1 MTTAN
6 RARTTRV
13 RTPRR
18 VAAGLAASALTLLA
32 ACSGGGDSAGTD
44 AGGDVE
50 VAPVESDAG
59 GSGPRDARSQ
69 QAEDPGSLNTAD
81 EAGSAAR
88 VAIQGALFIRAGRIT
103 VESKDLDAA
112 RDQVGRLVERYGG
125 HVAAEQTDNEDDGAV
140 RSSRLTLRV
149 PSESFGT
156 VMDALGELG
165 AVRGSTTQEEDVTT
179 EVIDVAS
186 RIRTQEVSL
195 RRLRGFLDDARTV
208 PAIIRLEAEIA
219 RREADL
225 ASLRGQQDYLD
236 DQTSLST
243 IDLTLRSPAAETEP
257 GEEDPLENAGFLSG
271 LSSGWNAL
279 LDVLLVIAT
288 VLGALLPFVLV
299 LALLGVPLSVA
310 IARARARSAAR
321 AGQGPSTA

>member
-1 MTTAN
+1 M
-6 RARTTRV
+6 
-13 RTPRR
+13 
-18 VAAGLAASALTLLA
+18 AASALLLLV
-32 ACSGGGDSAGTD
+32 ACSGGGDSESAAED
-44 AGGDVE
+44 SGGDAAEAVSGSAGDSASR
-50 VAPVESDAG
+50 VADPEAAAEASDSLDTAG
-59 GSGPRDARSQ
+59 PDSEDSG
-69 QAEDPGSLNTAD
+69 
-81 EAGSAAR
+81 AAR
-88 VAIQGALFIRAGRIT
+88 VAVEGALFIRTGRIT

-112 RDQVGRLVERYGG
+112 RDAVDRLVDRYGG
-125 HVAAEQTDNEDDGAV
+125 HVADEQTENEDDGAV

-149 PSESFGT
+149 PSDSFST
-156 VMDALGELG
+156 VMDALDELG
-165 AVRGSTTQEEDVTT
+165 AVQGSATQEEDVTT

-195 RRLRGFLDDARTV
+195 RRLRGFLDEARSVAT
-208 PAIIRLEAEIA
+208 IIRLEAEIA

-236 DQTSLST
+236 DQTSMST
-243 IDLTLRSPAAETEP
+243 IDLTLRSPAEKAAP
-257 GEEDPLENAGFLSG
+257 EEDDPLENAGFLSG

-288 VLGALLPFVLV
+288 VVGAMLPFVVVLV
-299 LALLGVPLSVA
+299 LLGVPLSVA

>member
-1 MTTAN
+1 M
-6 RARTTRV
+6 
-13 RTPRR
+13 
-18 VAAGLAASALTLLA
+18 LLLV
-32 ACSGGGDSAGTD
+32 ACSGGGDSESATED
-44 AGGDVE
+44 SGGD
-50 VAPVESDAG
+50 APEAVSGSAAG
-59 GSGPRDARSQ
+59 DSASRATGPEA
-69 QAEDPGSLNTAD
+69 AD
-81 EAGSAAR
+81 EASDGLGAAGPGAEDAGAAR
-88 VAIQGALFIRAGRIT
+88 VAVEGALFIRTGRIT

-112 RDQVGRLVERYGG
+112 RDAVDRLVDRYGG
-125 HVAAEQTDNEDDGAV
+125 HVADEQTENEDDGAV

-149 PSESFGT
+149 PSDSFAT
-156 VMDALGELG
+156 VMDALDELG
-165 AVRGSTTQEEDVTT
+165 AVQGSATQEEDVTT

-195 RRLRGFLDDARTV
+195 RRLRGFLDEARSVAT
-208 PAIIRLEAEIA
+208 IIRLEAEIA

-236 DQTSLST
+236 DQTSMST
-243 IDLTLRSPAAETEP
+243 IDLTLRSPAEKAEP
-257 GEEDPLENAGFLSG
+257 VEEDPLENAGFLSG

-288 VLGALLPFVLV
+288 VVGAMLPFVVVLV
-299 LALLGVPLSVA
+299 LLGVPLSVA

>member
-1 MTTAN
+1 MATA
-6 RARTTRV
+6 A
-13 RTPRR
+13 
-18 VAAGLAASALTLLA
+18 LLALT
-32 ACSGGGDSAGTD
+32 ACSGGGDPES
-44 AGGDVE
+44 AGGD
-50 VAPVESDAG
+50 
-59 GSGPRDARSQ
+59 SGPQAVEAP
-69 QAEDPGSLNTAD
+69 AEDRGEARAAEPESASGAAD
-81 EAGSAAR
+81 ALAAGDEEGAAR
-88 VAIQGALFIRAGRIT
+88 VAVGGGSFLRTGRIT

-112 RDQVGRLVERYGG
+112 RDAVDRLVDRHGG
-125 HVAAEQTDNEDDGAV
+125 HVADERTENEDDGAV
-140 RSSRLTLRV
+140 RSSKLTLRV
-149 PSESFGT
+149 PSDSFAT
-156 VMDALGELG
+156 VMTAIDDLG
-165 AVRGSTTQEEDVTT
+165 AVQGSSTQEEDVTA

-195 RRLRGFLDDARTV
+195 RRLRGFLDEARTV
-208 PAIIRLEAEIA
+208 PAIIRLESEIA

-243 IDLTLRSPAAETEP
+243 IELTLRSSAEKPATP
-257 GEEDPLENAGFLSG
+257 EEDDPFENAGFLSG

-288 VLGALLPFVLV
+288 VVGAMLPFVVVLV
-299 LALLGVPLSVA
+299 LLGVPLSVA

>member
-1 MTTAN
+1 
-6 RARTTRV
+6 
-13 RTPRR
+13 
-18 VAAGLAASALTLLA
+18 VAAAALLLLT
-32 ACSGGGDSAGTD
+32 ACSGGGGSES
-44 AGGDVE
+44 AGGD
-50 VAPVESDAG
+50 
-59 GSGPRDARSQ
+59 SGPQSVEAP
-69 QAEDPGSLNTAD
+69 AEDLADGGGDGRLTDSEPAREAADGLTAGD
-81 EAGSAAR
+81 EEGAAR
-88 VAIQGALFIRAGRIT
+88 VAVEGGSFIRTGRIT

-112 RDQVGRLVERYGG
+112 RDAVDRLVERYGG
-125 HVAAEQTDNEDDGAV
+125 HVADERTENEDDGAV
-140 RSSRLTLRV
+140 RSSKLTLRV
-149 PSESFGT
+149 PSDSFAT
-156 VMDALGELG
+156 VMTAIGDLG
-165 AVRGSTTQEEDVTT
+165 AVQGSTTQEEDVTT

-195 RRLRGFLDDARTV
+195 RRLRGFLDEARTV
-208 PAIIRLEAEIA
+208 PAIIRLESEIA

-243 IDLTLRSPAAETEP
+243 IELTLRTPAEKAATPE
-257 GEEDPLENAGFLSG
+257 EEDPLENAGFLSG

-288 VLGALLPFVLV
+288 VVGAMLPFVVVLV
-299 LALLGVPLSVA
+299 LLGVPLSVA